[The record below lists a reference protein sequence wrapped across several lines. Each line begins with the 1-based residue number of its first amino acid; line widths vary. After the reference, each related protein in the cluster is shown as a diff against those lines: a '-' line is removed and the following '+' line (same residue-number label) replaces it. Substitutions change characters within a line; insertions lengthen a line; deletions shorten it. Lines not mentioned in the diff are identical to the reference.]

1 MVTDVKT
8 DGEIP
13 HFIAI
18 TCLIWKISSYN
29 GLPVLLS
36 VPALSVLRLILGGK
50 LNL

>member
-13 HFIAI
+13 HFIAV
-18 TCLIWKISSYN
+18 TCFICKISSFN
-29 GLPVLLS
+29 GLPVLRS
-36 VPALSVLRLILGGK
+36 VPVLSILRLILGGK